1 MVSNNNRIRTIIFF
15 FLIFLLSLSI
25 FLIWRESK
33 LPPRKNNHAI
43 GSNQVI
49 DNYSKEIY
57 KEANRLGLNPEY
69 FMALCMLECGGRRPS
84 PSRFEKHIYRR
95 LMNLKAGKR
104 THYEKVTIE
113 TLKDANESAIKNLAS
128 SWGPF
133 QIMGYKVVQE
143 GILIKDLRGPAAVKH
158 GMKWI
163 ANEYG
168 HLLKKDRYSDAFHYH
183 NTGKVIGKNRR
194 IKTHSKTYVSDGRK
208 WMKYFK
214 KKHDA

>member
-1 MVSNNNRIRTIIFF
+1 MASNSNRTRAIIFF
-15 FLIFLLSLSI
+15 FLIFLSSLSI
-25 FLIWRESK
+25 FLIWK
-33 LPPRKNNHAI
+33 GNTPKPIKNNQSI
-43 GSNQVI
+43 GAEEVI
-49 DNYSKEIY
+49 ESYSEEIY
-57 KEANRLGLNPEY
+57 KEAYLLGLNPEY

-84 PSRFEKHIYRR
+84 PSRFEKHVYRR
-95 LMNLKAGKR
+95 LINLKAGKR

-183 NTGKVIGKNRR
+183 NTGKVIGRDRR
-194 IKTHSKTYVSDGRK
+194 IRTHSKTYVSDGRK

-214 KKHDA
+214 KKHNA